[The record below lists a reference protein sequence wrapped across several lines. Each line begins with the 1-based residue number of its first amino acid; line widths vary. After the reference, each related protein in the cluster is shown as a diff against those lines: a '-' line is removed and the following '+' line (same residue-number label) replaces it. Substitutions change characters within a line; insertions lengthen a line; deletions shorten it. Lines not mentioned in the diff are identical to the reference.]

1 MSLKEDFA
9 TNGYV
14 MLKGAYTTDEIMSIR
29 MLMMEQFLTHGGFA
43 GRIESIRSSVIPDA
57 GNKNGRI
64 LDIVL
69 SEPVKAAMRELIEE
83 PIYYLHHSDIHL
95 NWTGGWH
102 RDSIDK
108 PTYYDFLKTDIW
120 APENRDNYQ
129 VYKVALYLQDHS
141 DNDDGFHVVPGS
153 HKYRS
158 PSRPSEVALRSSI
171 GDVVIFDTRLIHRGV
186 LEAEMLA
193 GGSFE
198 KGLNR
203 MSLFSSF
210 GPDNAMSREF
220 ALGTIWRQ
228 NMQQSAD
235 VYRLTD
241 GLANVLAK
249 HGFPPLPGIEP
260 SPQPKSLDALYK
272 TMM

>member
-1 MSLKEDFA
+1 MSLTAEMA
-9 TNGYV
+9 TKGYV
-14 MLKGAYTTDEIMSIR
+14 LLKGAYSTDDIMSIR

-43 GRIESIRSSVIPDA
+43 GRLESVRSAVIPDA
-57 GNKNGRI
+57 GNRNGRI

-69 SEPVKAAMRELIEE
+69 SDPVKAAMRDLIGPEFF
-83 PIYYLHHSDIHL
+83 YLHHSDIHI

-120 APENRDNYQ
+120 AKPQRDDYR

-141 DNDDGFHVVPGS
+141 DNDEGFHVVPGS
-153 HKYRS
+153 HLTRD
-158 PSRPSEVALRSSI
+158 PNRPSEIALRTGI

-186 LEAEMLA
+186 LSSEMAA
-193 GGSFE
+193 GSAFE
-198 KGLNR
+198 RGLNR

-210 GPDNAMSREF
+210 GPDDVMSREF

-228 NMQQSAD
+228 NMQQGAEAYALSDDLAD
-235 VYRLTD
+235 
-241 GLANVLAK
+241 VLAK
-249 HGFPPLPGIEP
+249 NGVPPLPGIDIA
-260 SPQPKSLDALYK
+260 PQPKSLDALYQ